1 MQGEGGVPGTESCP
15 CGFMEGFPEDSQHP
29 LCRLTCF
36 VHARV
41 HVCTCLCMLR
51 LSRLSG
57 FGHWGLRWRIQGT
70 SFSGL
75 YSPTGSTHILTP
87 TKFLMDLRH
96 PDFRESSRVSFE
108 DQAPT
113 ME

>member
-1 MQGEGGVPGTESCP
+1 MQGEGGDPGTESCP
-15 CGFMEGFPEDSQHP
+15 WWVHGGASESSHHP
-29 LCRLTCF
+29 PC
-36 VHARV
+36 ASRV
-41 HVCTCLCMLR
+41 LCMPAYVCACARACFASHASPALGTGA
-51 LSRLSG
+51 SVGVSG
-57 FGHWGLRWRIQGT
+57 APR
-70 SFSGL
+70 SAGL

>member
-1 MQGEGGVPGTESCP
+1 MLYACQ
-15 CGFMEGFPEDSQHP
+15 
-29 LCRLTCF
+29 RLAAC
-36 VHARV
+36 
-41 HVCTCLCMLR
+41 VCVCVCMRLCMLR
-51 LSRLSG
+51 LSCLSG
-57 FGHWGLRWRIQGT
+57 FGRWGLRWHVQGHLR
-70 SFSGL
+70 SAGL

>member
-1 MQGEGGVPGTESCP
+1 
-15 CGFMEGFPEDSQHP
+15 MEGLPEDSQHP
-29 LCRLTCF
+29 LYLTCF
-36 VHARV
+36 VHASTCCPRTCV
-41 HVCTCLCMLR
+41 PCLCMLR